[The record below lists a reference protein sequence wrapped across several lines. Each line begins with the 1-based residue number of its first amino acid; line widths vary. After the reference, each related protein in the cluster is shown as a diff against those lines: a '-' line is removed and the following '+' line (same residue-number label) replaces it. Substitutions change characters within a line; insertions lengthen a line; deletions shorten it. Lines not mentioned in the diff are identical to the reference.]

1 MLADPDTVFD
11 DGVPANWLQHFWEI
25 MDRHQANKARFFLFF
40 VRSVGGAGREGGREG
55 GREAFFDTVCY
66 LGMSQGGRRR
76 VIGRIVL
83 VGSLFHF

>member
-1 MLADPDTVFD
+1 M
-11 DGVPANWLQHFWEI
+11 
-25 MDRHQANKARFFLFF
+25 FF
-40 VRSVGGAGREGGREG
+40 VRSVGGAGREG

>member
-55 GREAFFDTVCY
+55 G
-66 LGMSQGGRRR
+66 
-76 VIGRIVL
+76 
-83 VGSLFHF
+83 LF